1 VGAALLGFAAAS
13 ILIVLLPGPDTLV
26 VVRNLLRGG
35 RRRAIA
41 TVTGVLTGLVV
52 WVVSA
57 SLGLSALLRASHTG
71 YDVLRYVGGAYLLWI
86 GVQALRGRT
95 APAGDGADVVEPR
108 RYGPLLGSG
117 YVAGLAT
124 DLLNPKVGVFFVTF
138 LPAFVPHG
146 SDVGTTT
153 LALGSVFVLE
163 TFLYFALLLTIADR
177 VMAWMTNAR
186 TRQRLD
192 RAAGLVFI
200 GFGLRLATEQS

>member
-1 VGAALLGFAAAS
+1 MVAALLGFAAAS

-35 RRRAIA
+35 RRRAVA
-41 TVTGVLTGLVV
+41 TVIGVLSGLVV

-71 YDVLRYVGGAYLLWI
+71 YDVLRYVGGAYLLYVGI
-86 GVQALRGRT
+86 QSLRGRS
-95 APAGDGADVVEPR
+95 APTGGPDDVAPR
-108 RYGPLLGSG
+108 KYGPLLGSG

-138 LPAFVPHG
+138 LPAFIPHG
-146 SDVGTTT
+146 TDVGLVT
-153 LALGSVFVLE
+153 LALGGIFIVE
-163 TFLYFALLLTIADR
+163 TLLYFVVLIGIANR
-177 VMAWMTNAR
+177 VIRWMTDMR

-200 GFGLRLATEQS
+200 GFGVRLATE